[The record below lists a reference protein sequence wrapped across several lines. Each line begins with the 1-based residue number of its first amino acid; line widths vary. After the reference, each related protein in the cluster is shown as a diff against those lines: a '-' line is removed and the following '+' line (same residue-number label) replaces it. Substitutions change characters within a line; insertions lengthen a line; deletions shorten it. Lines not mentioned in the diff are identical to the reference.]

1 MNGRIKIYS
10 KANMLD
16 QYSKMSL
23 VLIIT
28 VLLSLVFN
36 NSYILGEFIMKKV
49 QLDSVISFIPG
60 FAVKTL
66 FFTLLGFLSYIF
78 LMPFSFGRDIWF
90 YENAKKNRQKLKNLF
105 SFYKSGRIFPSI
117 KFLFLLRLK
126 KFFITFLFMIPALT
140 LGGYLVYSLNEG
152 TGRKML
158 TVIVLSII
166 LLAGCAA
173 FFSFVFSQR
182 YFLAQ
187 YIFYENDF
195 CRVKDA
201 VKLSCAVMENR
212 CFETAMLKLSF
223 IGWIALCV
231 FVFPAGYVYPYY
243 KISISI
249 KAISLLVNTK
259 ATSENNT

>member
-90 YENAKKNRQKLKNLF
+90 YENAKKNRQKLKKLF
-105 SFYKSGRIFPSI
+105 SFFLGRCCRNLAFGHV
-117 KFLFLLRLK
+117 KF
-126 KFFITFLFMIPALT
+126 M
-140 LGGYLVYSLNEG
+140 
-152 TGRKML
+152 
-158 TVIVLSII
+158 VLSV
-166 LLAGCAA
+166 L
-173 FFSFVFSQR
+173 VF
-182 YFLAQ
+182 
-187 YIFYENDF
+187 
-195 CRVKDA
+195 
-201 VKLSCAVMENR
+201 
-212 CFETAMLKLSF
+212 
-223 IGWIALCV
+223 CV
-231 FVFPAGYVYPYY
+231 AKQITTNIVA
-243 KISISI
+243 
-249 KAISLLVNTK
+249 
-259 ATSENNT
+259 